1 MHQIIRTIILTILIL
16 AIKGLSFVHSQDR
29 VVIDYVVGVV
39 GDNAILK
46 SELLEQK
53 IQVEAQGIDLGSDP
67 YCILFDDLMY
77 QKLLYN
83 QAMIDSV
90 EVSDGEVEM
99 EIERRLRFFIQ
110 QIGSRERLEE
120 YYGQSV
126 DELREE
132 FWDPIKEQIIS
143 QRMES
148 KITQNLTITPSEVQ
162 EFFNSLSEDEIPIVE
177 SELSL
182 AKIMIEPPIEDE
194 EIDAVIERLEGFR
207 QRILEGESFR
217 TLAIMYSDDAGSA
230 RRGGELGFVRRGEL
244 HPEFEAVAFSLE
256 PGEVS
261 EVVETRSG
269 YHIIKPIER
278 RGEEV
283 NVRHLLLRP
292 QISPEVEAQTQSKLD
307 SIRTAI
313 MSGDITFRDAARKY
327 SDHRSARSGGVMVN
341 PYSATTRFK
350 TDELDPNLFFV
361 VDRLE
366 VGEISRPMQT
376 MTEDGEPAFQIVTV
390 RERVEPHPANLQQ
403 DYDFIKQMA
412 LEQKREEKVR
422 NWVQDR
428 LKSTYISI
436 HDDYTH
442 CNFDFNWLRYSE

>member
-1 MHQIIRTIILTILIL
+1 MHNVMRIMPALIL
-16 AIKGLSFVHSQDR
+16 MLLLSTHHAGHTQDN
-29 VVIDYVVGVV
+29 VVIDHIVGVV
-39 GDNAILK
+39 GSNAILK
-46 SELLEQK
+46 SELVEQK
-53 IQVEAQGIDLGSDP
+53 IQVEAQGVDLGDDP
-67 YCILFDDLMY
+67 YCILLDDLLF

-90 EVSDGEVEM
+90 EVSDSEVEM

-120 YYGQSV
+120 YYGQTI

-148 KITQNLTITPSEVQ
+148 QITQNVSVTPSEVKAYF
-162 EFFNSLSEDEIPIVE
+162 ESLSEDDVPMVE

-182 AKIMIEPPIEDE
+182 AKIMIEPEIDEDE
-194 EIDAVIERLEGFR
+194 IEEVKERLESFR

-217 TLAIMYSDDAGSA
+217 TLAIMYSDDTGSA
-230 RRGGELGFVRRGEL
+230 RRGGELGFVRRGDL

-261 EVVETRSG
+261 EIVETRSG

-292 QISPEVEAQTQSKLD
+292 QVSPEVEQQTKNKLD
-307 SIRTAI
+307 SIRTVI
-313 MSGDITFRDAARKY
+313 MQDEISFAEAARKY
-327 SDHRSARSGGVMVN
+327 SDHRSAASGGVMLN
-341 PYSATTRFK
+341 QYTGTTRFK

-376 MTEDGEPAFQIVTV
+376 ATEEGEPAFQIVTV
-390 RERVEPHPANLQQ
+390 RDRVEPHAANLQQ
-403 DYDFIKQMA
+403 DYDFIRKMA
-412 LEQKREEKVR
+412 REKKREEKVR
-422 NWVQDR
+422 EWVGNR
-428 LKSTYISI
+428 LKSTYITI
-436 HDDYTH
+436 HKEYQD
-442 CNFDFNWLRYSE
+442 CNFDYDWLKHMP

>member
-1 MHQIIRTIILTILIL
+1 MYKHMQMIAALVFLLLLIPHHQGFTQQNI
-16 AIKGLSFVHSQDR
+16 
-29 VVIDYVVGVV
+29 VVDHIVGVV
-39 GDNAILK
+39 GSNAILK
-46 SELLEQK
+46 SELMDQK
-53 IQVEAQGIDLGSDP
+53 IQVQTQGVELGDEP
-67 YCILFDDLMY
+67 LCTMLDDMMF

-83 QAMIDSV
+83 QAMVDSI
-90 EVSDGEVEM
+90 EVDDAEIEM

-132 FWDPIKEQIIS
+132 FWDPIREQMIS

-148 KITQNLTITPSEVQ
+148 QITRNVSVTPSEVRT
-162 EFFNSLSEDEIPIVE
+162 FFESLSEDEIPMVE
-177 SELSL
+177 SELAL
-182 AKIMIEPPIEDE
+182 AKIVIEPTLQVE
-194 EIDAVIERLEGFR
+194 EVEAVKERLEGYR
-207 QRILEGESFR
+207 QRIIEGENFR
-217 TLAIMYSDDAGSA
+217 TLAILYSDDPGTA
-230 RRGGELGFVRRGEL
+230 RQGGELGFVRRGEL

-261 EVVETRSG
+261 GIVETRSG
-269 YHIIKPIER
+269 YHIIQPIER

-292 QISPEVEAQTQSKLD
+292 QVSPEVEQETINKLD

-313 MSGDITFRDAARKY
+313 MSGEITFRDAARQY
-327 SDHRSARSGGVMVN
+327 SDHRSANSGGIMVN
-341 PYSATTRFK
+341 PYTGTTRFK

-376 MTEDGEPAFQIVTV
+376 MTEDGGQAFQIITV
-390 RERVEPHPANLQQ
+390 RERVDPHPANLQQ
-403 DYDFIKQMA
+403 DYDFIKNLA
-412 LEQKREEKVR
+412 LQEKKDKRLDE
-422 NWVQDR
+422 WVKSR
-428 LKSTYISI
+428 LKGTYITI
-436 HDDYTH
+436 HEDYEH
-442 CNFDFNWLRYSE
+442 CGFDHDWLKYAR

>member
-1 MHQIIRTIILTILIL
+1 MHKFMQMIAALF
-16 AIKGLSFVHSQDR
+16 FVVLLMPHHAAHAQDKA
-29 VVIDYVVGVV
+29 VIDHIVGVV
-39 GDNAILK
+39 GSNAILK
-46 SELLEQK
+46 SELMDQK
-53 IQVEAQGIDLGSDP
+53 IQVEAQGVELGDDP
-67 YCILFDDLMY
+67 YCVLLNDLMF

-90 EVSDGEVEM
+90 EVNDSEIEM

-120 YYGQSV
+120 YYGQTI

-132 FWDPIKEQIIS
+132 FWDPIEEQIIS

-148 KITQNLTITPSEVQ
+148 RITRNVSVTPSEVKAYF
-162 EFFNSLSEDEIPIVE
+162 ESLSEDEIPMVE

-182 AKIMIEPPIEDE
+182 AKIMIEPPVRAE
-194 EIDAVIERLEGFR
+194 EVDAVKERLEAYR
-207 QRILEGESFR
+207 QRILDGESFR
-217 TLAIMYSDDAGSA
+217 TLAIMYSDDTESA

-256 PGEVS
+256 PGQVS
-261 EVVETRSG
+261 EIVETRSG

-292 QISPEVEAQTQSKLD
+292 QVSPEVEEQTKNKLD

-313 MSGDITFRDAARKY
+313 MSGDVSFQEAARQY
-327 SDHRSARSGGVMVN
+327 SDHRSAASGGVMVN
-341 PYSATTRFK
+341 PYSGTARFK

-376 MTEDGEPAFQIVTV
+376 MTEDGDPAFQIVTV
-390 RERVEPHPANLQQ
+390 RQRREPHRANLQQ
-403 DYDFIKQMA
+403 DYDFIKNMA
-412 LEQKREEKVR
+412 LEQKKQRRVDQ
-422 NWVQDR
+422 WVQER
-428 LKSTYISI
+428 LRSTYITI
-436 HDDYTH
+436 HEDYTH
-442 CNFDFNWLRYSE
+442 CRFDYDWLKYAQ